1 MPQKNFWQDAE
12 KVRQRKMT
20 VIWFVWFVLFIWL
33 NETNRPRPRRTQ
45 GSLSPPYFTFCYNSP
60 RLIHVLPNG
69 DLPMAMAYR
78 HDTKLAQQLVLDE
91 LFDLSLYKALRT
103 VTQPDVHHT
112 LDELIKVETG
122 HLAFWQ
128 KFFDLKLTELN
139 FGRKIKLAFM
149 MLVCR
154 IFGSTAVHL
163 VLEAIEVHG
172 VRKYLAL
179 WREYQH
185 KPLGEALR
193 GILMDEFKHED
204 VLVTEL
210 TKRKIN
216 PERIRNIF
224 LGLNDGLVEILGA
237 VSGFFGAFGSA
248 KLVLI
253 AALTTATAG
262 ALSMAAGSFLA
273 LSSEKEVKTTEIA
286 RKIFLGEESDVTP
299 MEESPLGSAAVVGI
313 AYITG
318 ALVPV
323 LPVLLGATD
332 ALFSVFTAGLM
343 VIVVSTVLSFL
354 SGMDVKRRIALN
366 LLIITVAVS
375 VSYGIGLA
383 AKEIWGIAV

>member
-1 MPQKNFWQDAE
+1 MA
-12 KVRQRKMT
+12 
-20 VIWFVWFVLFIWL
+20 
-33 NETNRPRPRRTQ
+33 
-45 GSLSPPYFTFCYNSP
+45 SPSIT
-60 RLIHVLPNG
+60 
-69 DLPMAMAYR
+69 
-78 HDTKLAQQLVLDE
+78 HDPKLAEQLVLDE
-91 LFDLSLYKALRT
+91 LFDLSLYKALRG

-112 LDELIKVETG
+112 LNELITVETA

-128 KFFDLKLTELN
+128 KFFNLDLNELN
-139 FGRKIKLAFM
+139 LGRRVKLSVM
-149 MLVCR
+149 MFVCKL
-154 IFGSTAVHL
+154 FGSTAVHL

-179 WREYQH
+179 WQEYQGQA
-185 KPLGEALR
+185 LGEALR

-248 KLVLI
+248 TMVLI
-253 AALTTATAG
+253 AALTTAVAG

-273 LSSEKEVKTTEIA
+273 LSSEKEVKTTELA
-286 RKIFLGEESDVTP
+286 RKVFLGEESEITP
-299 MEESPLGSAAVVGI
+299 MEESPLGSAVVVGV

-323 LPVLLGATD
+323 LPVLVGAKD

-343 VIVVSTVLSFL
+343 VILVSTVLSFL
-354 SGMDVKRRIALN
+354 SGMDVKRRIVLN
-366 LLIITVAVS
+366 LAIITVAVS
-375 VSYGIGLA
+375 VSYGIGVLA
-383 AKEIWGIAV
+383 KNLWGISV

>member
-1 MPQKNFWQDAE
+1 MA
-12 KVRQRKMT
+12 
-20 VIWFVWFVLFIWL
+20 
-33 NETNRPRPRRTQ
+33 
-45 GSLSPPYFTFCYNSP
+45 SPSITPDP
-60 RLIHVLPNG
+60 
-69 DLPMAMAYR
+69 
-78 HDTKLAQQLVLDE
+78 KLAEQLVLAE
-91 LFDLSLYKALRT
+91 FFHLSLSKALRR
-103 VTQPDVHHT
+103 VTHPDVLHT
-112 LDELIKVETG
+112 LNELITVETA

-128 KFFDLKLTELN
+128 KFFNLDLNELN
-139 FGRKIKLAFM
+139 LGRRVKLSVM
-149 MLVCR
+149 MFVCKL
-154 IFGSTAVHL
+154 FGSTAVHL

-179 WREYQH
+179 WQEYQGQA
-185 KPLGEALR
+185 LGEALR

-248 KLVLI
+248 TMVLI
-253 AALTTATAG
+253 AALTTAVAG

-273 LSSEKEVKTTEIA
+273 LSSEKEVKTTELA
-286 RKIFLGEESDVTP
+286 RKVFLGEESEITP
-299 MEESPLGSAAVVGI
+299 MEESPLGSAVVVGV

-323 LPVLLGATD
+323 LPVLVGAKD

-343 VIVVSTVLSFL
+343 VILVSTVLSFL
-354 SGMDVKRRIALN
+354 SGMDVKRRIVLN
-366 LLIITVAVS
+366 LAIITVAVS
-375 VSYGIGLA
+375 VSYGIGVLA
-383 AKEIWGIAV
+383 KNLWGISV

>member
-1 MPQKNFWQDAE
+1 
-12 KVRQRKMT
+12 
-20 VIWFVWFVLFIWL
+20 
-33 NETNRPRPRRTQ
+33 
-45 GSLSPPYFTFCYNSP
+45 
-60 RLIHVLPNG
+60 
-69 DLPMAMAYR
+69 MAIASQ
-78 HDTKLAQQLVLDE
+78 HDPKLAQQLVLDE
-91 LFDLSLYKALRT
+91 LFDLSLYKALRS

-128 KFFDLKLTELN
+128 KFFDLKLNELN
-139 FGRKIKLAFM
+139 FGRKVKLSFM

-179 WREYQH
+179 WREYQG
-185 KPLGEALR
+185 KALGEALR
-193 GILMDEFKHED
+193 GILLDEFKHED

-210 TKRKIN
+210 TKRRIN

-248 KLVLI
+248 SLVLI
-253 AALTTATAG
+253 AALTTAAAG

-273 LSSEKEVKTTEIA
+273 LNSEKEVKTTEIA

-299 MEESPLGSAAVVGI
+299 MEESPLGSAVVVGI
-313 AYITG
+313 AYTAG
-318 ALVPV
+318 AVVPV

-332 ALFSVFTAGLM
+332 ALFSVLTAGLM

-366 LLIITVAVS
+366 LVIITVAVS
-375 VSYGIGLA
+375 VSFAIGLA
-383 AKEIWGIAV
+383 A